1 MVSSKCCD
9 ENLQKQR
16 EEMLSQYLGAIANH
30 QEVKVTVDVEIKEL
44 VEKTKGKSMRDIR
57 SGRASCRERV

>member
-44 VEKTKGKSMRDIR
+44 VEKTKE
-57 SGRASCRERV
+57 RA